1 MLTKDKFVLFLNTT
15 FSVMITY
22 KEGNLFDSNAQAI
35 VNTVNTVGVMG
46 KGLAL
51 QFKEAYPDNYAIYRR
66 ACKEGLLHPGA
77 MLITDVLTLDGQHRY
92 IINFPT
98 KTDWRKPSEYC
109 YIESGLIALKKE
121 IMNRNIKSIAIP
133 PLGTRNGGLDWSKVR
148 AMIEDIL
155 SDLDCEIVIY
165 EPSEAI
171 HEKLCKEKV
180 TLTPARA
187 MMLRAMVDMV
197 AHGEFISE
205 FAAEK
210 IAYFL
215 QRFGAQDVFKLTFR
229 RGVYGPY
236 SGKVKYVLHYLN
248 GSYIMGMSDLSKR
261 PFDEIWLTEDAEKA
275 SKEMLCVED
284 NKKYAQIVSK
294 TSAFLSKFY
303 SNFSL
308 ELLATVDYLLQ
319 TEVNLANWRTMDEQD
334 VITIVTNDI
343 TDWNSRKER
352 LFNKPEYIRIMLD
365 HLRRSDLY
373 A

>member
-1 MLTKDKFVLFLNTT
+1 MPKGKFVLFLNTT

-22 KEGNLFDSNAQAI
+22 KKGNLFDSNAQAI

-66 ACKEGLLHPGA
+66 ACKDGLLHPGE
-77 MLITDVLTLDGQHRY
+77 MLITDVLTLDGMHKY

-121 IMNRNIKSIAIP
+121 IVDRNIKSIAIP
-133 PLGTRNGGLDWSKVR
+133 PLGARNGGLDWNKVR
-148 AMIEDIL
+148 LMIEDVL
-155 SDLDCEIVIY
+155 SNLDCEITIY

-171 HEKLCKEKV
+171 HEKLRKEKV
-180 TLTPARA
+180 ALTPARA
-187 MMLRAMVDMV
+187 MMLGTMVDMV

-248 GSYIMGMSDLSKR
+248 GSYIMGMSDLSRR
-261 PFDEIWLTEDAEKA
+261 PFDEIWLTEDAECA
-275 SKEMLCVED
+275 SNEMLDKEEYI
-284 NKKYAQIVSK
+284 NYAHIVSE
-294 TSAFLSKFY
+294 TSKFLSKYY

-308 ELLATVDYLLQ
+308 ELLATVDFILQ
-319 TEVNLANWRTMDEQD
+319 TEANLAKWRDMNDEE
-334 VITIVTNDI
+334 VIAIVTNDI
-343 TDWNSRKER
+343 TEWNSRKER
-352 LFNKPEYIRIMLD
+352 LFNKPEYIKIMLD
-365 HLRRSDLY
+365 HLRSSRLY
-373 A
+373 TK